1 MNEMIEIYH
10 EKLLIAPPEVPGNLS
25 GARDQY
31 LKQELS
37 SKRIL
42 KENNIHSQKKD
53 NSLIERMELP
63 VNNFLKSLKEIESEF
78 HLVINSIKTT
88 IHEIPDSLDTFGRLM
103 KKTETEV
110 HLNIAGMEFSGHME
124 ENY

>member
-1 MNEMIEIYH
+1 MIEIYH
-10 EKLLIAPPEVPGNLS
+10 EKLLAAPPEISNALS
-25 GARDQY
+25 DKRGQH
-31 LKQELS
+31 LKQDLT
-37 SKRIL
+37 SKRTS
-42 KENNIHSQKKD
+42 KENIIHQPLSD
-53 NSLIERMELP
+53 SLVERMELP

-88 IHEIPDSLDTFGRLM
+88 MHEIPDSLDTFGRLM
-103 KKTETEV
+103 KKTETEI